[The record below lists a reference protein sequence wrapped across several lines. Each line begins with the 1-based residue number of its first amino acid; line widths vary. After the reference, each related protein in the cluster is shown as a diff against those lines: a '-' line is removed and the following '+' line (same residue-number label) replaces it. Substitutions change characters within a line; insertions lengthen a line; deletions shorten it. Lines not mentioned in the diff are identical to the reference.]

1 MSPATT
7 STQAVGIA
15 LLSVFAAGIAGS
27 YEWTSVAASAAI
39 RMQELRPSFRRP
51 FGSSTL
57 RPTLSLEVLHQNDAC
72 LTQHDKTSEK
82 LAGGEHMPNPLS
94 P

>member
-1 MSPATT
+1 MS
-7 STQAVGIA
+7 AVMA
-15 LLSVFAAGIAGS
+15 DMWDQLVFAGGPGPWTAVATQIAAHM
-27 YEWTSVAASAAI
+27 E
-39 RMQELRPSFRRP
+39 ELRPSFRRP
-51 FGSSTL
+51 FGSSAL